1 MRLRA
6 LPLVFLLGC
15 AVSGPAEPVENEG
28 TPDVGGLTAAHLV
41 VHYPTGFGHRIS
53 IRGNSAGLGWDL
65 GHDAMW
71 TSGDRWVLD
80 LSPSKTIELKPL
92 FDDAIW
98 AHGPNWTLAPGQTL
112 DVWPTFFHDRGRLE
126 DRPDLDAAHDV
137 VVYLPASYDENGA
150 ERYPVVYMHDG
161 QNLFDDAKAFG
172 GISWDI
178 AGALDRGAADATI
191 HDAIVVAIANTAAR
205 ITEYTPIADPSY
217 GGGGADTY
225 LRLITD
231 QIRPRINHDYRTLTD
246 RAHTAIMGSS
256 LGGLISIYAG
266 VTHTDVFGLM
276 GALSPSTWWD
286 NTWIIPRVT
295 AEPTNPARVYVDSGD
310 SGDSQDGKAD
320 TANLAAAYRNRGA
333 TLDYLVQAGAQH
345 NEYCWRQRVPG
356 ALAFLLGPR

>member
-1 MRLRA
+1 MRLRT

-15 AVSGPAEPVENEG
+15 AVSGPGELPSDDG
-28 TPDVGGLTAAHLV
+28 TTLDVASLPAHLV

-53 IRGNSAGLGWDL
+53 IRGAGAGLGWDL
-65 GHDAMW
+65 GRDATW

-80 LSPSKTIELKPL
+80 LRPSKTIELKPL

-98 AHGPNWTLAPGQTL
+98 ARGANWAVAPGQTL
-112 DVWPTFFHDRGRLE
+112 EIWPTFFHDRGRLE
-126 DRPDLDAAHDV
+126 HRADLDAAHDV
-137 VVYLPASYDENGA
+137 VVYLPPSYDENAA

-172 GISWDI
+172 GVSWDI
-178 AGALDRGAADATI
+178 AGALDRGTADATI

-205 ITEYTPIADPSY
+205 MSEYTPVPDPDY

-225 LRLITD
+225 LRFIAD
-231 QIRPRINHDYRTLTD
+231 QLKPRIDRDYHTLAD
-246 RAHTAIMGSS
+246 RGHTAIMGSS
-256 LGGLISIYAG
+256 LGGLVSVYAG
-266 VTHTDVFGLM
+266 VSRPDVFGLI

-286 NTWIIPRVT
+286 GTWILPRVA
-295 AEPTNPARVYVDSGD
+295 AEPTNPARIYVDSGD
-310 SGDSQDGKAD
+310 SGTSQDDRAN
-320 TANLAAAYRNRGA
+320 TAKLAQAYRTRGA

-345 NEYCWRQRVPG
+345 SEFYWRQRVPG